1 MSEKFYEK
9 GLHFECQQCS
19 HCCCDEPGFVY
30 LSWNDLERL
39 LYLTNLSKDEFIEKY
54 CRFVPFYDGSEV
66 LCLKEKENY
75 DCIFQQKPN
84 GCLVYKA
91 RPVQCSTYPFW
102 SFIIKNKETWESEAT
117 ECPGIGKGRIHTKQE
132 IEESNFLYEKNIPV
146 RKSDL
151 KNDFF

>member
-1 MSEKFYEK
+1 MSNKFYEN
-9 GLHFECQQCS
+9 GLRFECQQCS

-30 LSWNDLERL
+30 LSRNDLDN
-39 LYLTNLSKDEFIEKY
+39 LTSLMSIKEDVFIEKY

-75 DCIFQQKPN
+75 DCIFQQKPEG

-102 SFIIKNKETWESEAT
+102 SFILKSKETWDNEAA
-117 ECPGIGKGRIHTKQE
+117 ECPGINKGTVHKKEE
-132 IEESNFLYEKNIPV
+132 IEESNFLYEKNIPL
-146 RKSDL
+146 RKQDL
-151 KNDFF
+151 LFF

>member
-1 MSEKFYEK
+1 MSEKFYDK
-9 GLHFECQQCS
+9 GLSFECQQCS

-30 LSWNDLERL
+30 LSREDLDNILAL
-39 LYLTNLSKDEFIEKY
+39 LAIPEQDFIDQF

-75 DCIFQQKPN
+75 DCIFQNKGK
-84 GCLVYKA
+84 GCEIYKA

-102 SFIIKNKETWESEAT
+102 SFIIKNKKAWEDEAK
-117 ECPGIGKGRIHTKQE
+117 ECPGINKGKIHTKEE
-132 IEESNFLYEKNIPV
+132 IEEANFLYEKNIPL
-146 RKSDL
+146 R